1 VHDLITAL
9 EPCVKEKLLS
19 HLAGRPLVEV
29 ASLDYLQQV
38 LGALVSA
45 LTRALVDAWADVL
58 ARLSQRIA
66 GPCPRCGRPRA
77 CRTRAHEPLRVKIL
91 GHDIELP
98 KLYLACEHCGAPP
111 CSITRL
117 LTGLSSGDASVEL
130 KLAAAYCAAEKSY
143 RGAGMDLEVHHG
155 QSVERAKLRR
165 MALEV
170 EKEAMRFAEGTRRA
184 ALARL
189 ETERRTRG
197 PERLVVEGD
206 GGTTRTGILVPC
218 AEGDA
223 GFGKTTKKRGLPRRK
238 RDTHFREVITI
249 DVREPGEVEAT
260 ALDVL
265 VPIEAQE
272 GERARRMLATAARK
286 GLGDNTRVLGLGDMG
301 SSLAPSFAEAFCGHR
316 HSFWLADW
324 HHTSEYVR
332 SAATVLEGIDALAW
346 RKALRAAI
354 WKRDRARCNTLL
366 DEARA
371 HRVRALPAHLEKCPV
386 AALATY
392 LKNNWKH
399 MRHAEVA
406 ALGLPV
412 VSARAEAQV
421 RDRTKRRFRVPGAWR
436 VENIEPKATLRA
448 LIAEGR
454 WQAFRTEQLQ
464 SARTLFDTHLRHR
477 LQQAIADGRLDA
489 QHVAALVDVDGSAAT
504 DLAA

>member
-1 VHDLITAL
+1 MHDLITAL
-9 EPCVKEKLLS
+9 ESCVKEKLLS
-19 HLAGRPLVEV
+19 HLATRPLVEV
-29 ASLDYLQQV
+29 ASLDTIQQV
-38 LGALVSA
+38 LAQLASA
-45 LTRALVDAWADVL
+45 LARALVDAWADLL

-66 GPCPRCGRPRA
+66 GTCPGCGRPRV
-77 CRTRAHEPLRVKIL
+77 CRVRAHEPLRVQIL

-98 KLYLACEHCGAPP
+98 KLYLACEHCDAPSV
-111 CSITRL
+111 SITRL
-117 LTGLSSGDASVEL
+117 LTGLSSGDASMEL
-130 KLAAAYCAAEKSY
+130 KLVAAYCAADKSY
-143 RGAGMDLEVHHG
+143 SAARRDLEVHHG

-170 EKEAMRFAEGTRRA
+170 EKEAMRFAEKTRRE

-197 PERLVVEGD
+197 PERLVLEGD
-206 GGTTRTGILVPC
+206 GGTTRTGTLVPC
-218 AEGDA
+218 AEGDV

-238 RDTHFREVITI
+238 RDTHFREIITL

-265 VPIEAQE
+265 VPLEAQE

-324 HHTSEYVR
+324 HHTCEYVR
-332 SAATVLEGIDALAW
+332 SAAAVLEGIDAQAW
-346 RKALRAAI
+346 RKAMRAAI
-354 WKRDRARCNTLL
+354 WQRDRTRCNALL

-371 HRVRALPAHLEKCPV
+371 HRIKSLPAHLEKCPV

-392 LKNNWKH
+392 LKNNDKH

-406 ALGLPV
+406 AIGLPI

-448 LIAEGR
+448 IIAEGR
-454 WQAFRTEQLQ
+454 WQAFRTEQLHK
-464 SARTLFDTHLRHR
+464 ARTLFETLLRQR
-477 LQQAIADGRLDA
+477 LQQALDDGRLDA
-489 QHVAALVDVDGSAAT
+489 QYVASFIAIVRGPAAVAA
-504 DLAA
+504 

>member
-1 VHDLITAL
+1 MHDLITAL
-9 EPCVKEKLLS
+9 ESCVKEKLLS
-19 HLAGRPLVEV
+19 HLATRPLVEV
-29 ASLDYLQQV
+29 ASLDTIQRV
-38 LGALVSA
+38 LIALASV

-58 ARLSQRIA
+58 ARLSHSIA
-66 GPCPRCGRPRA
+66 GTCPQCGRPRV
-77 CRTRAHEPLRVKIL
+77 CRSRSREPLRLQIL
-91 GHDIELP
+91 GQDIELP
-98 KLYLACEHCGAPP
+98 KLYLACEHCDAPSV
-111 CSITRL
+111 SITRL

-130 KLAAAYCAAEKSY
+130 KLVAAYCAAEKSY
-143 RGAGMDLEVHHG
+143 RAARMDLEVHHG

-170 EKEAMRFAEGTRRA
+170 EKEAIRFAETARKE

-189 ETERRTRG
+189 ETERRTQG

-206 GGTTRTGILVPC
+206 GGTTRTGVLVPC

-223 GFGKTTKKRGLPRRK
+223 GFGKTTAKRGLPRRK

-265 VPIEAQE
+265 VPLEAQE

-286 GLGDNTRVLGLGDMG
+286 GIGDNTRVLGLGDMG
-301 SSLAPSFAEAFCGHR
+301 SSLAPSFAEAFCGQR

-324 HHTSEYVR
+324 HHTGEYIR
-332 SAATVLEGIDALAW
+332 NAATVLEGIDARAW
-346 RKALRAAI
+346 RKTLRTAI
-354 WKRDRARCNTLL
+354 WNRDRARCNALL
-366 DEARA
+366 DDARA
-371 HRVRALPAHLEKCPV
+371 HRITSLPVHLEKCPV
-386 AALATY
+386 ATLATY
-392 LKNNWKH
+392 LKNNWQH

-406 ALGLPV
+406 ALGLPI

-448 LIAEGR
+448 IIAEGR
-454 WQAFRTEQLQ
+454 WQAFRTEQLHR
-464 SARTLFDTHLRHR
+464 ARTLFETLLRER
-477 LQQAIADGRLDA
+477 LQQAIDNDRLDA
-489 QHVAALVDVDGSAAT
+489 QHVAAFVADLGADG
-504 DLAA
+504 LAA